1 VNVLENSNS
10 TTQPLKFFGEYHIGE
25 EYDISEWLMY
35 PGCCVFKCYKIVS
48 SLDVKS
54 SPLKFLVVSQS
65 YILIFKALKVKTRAK
80 LISATR
86 LFNLLELRKSSEN
99 DKVLTLC
106 WKESANEGVSETVF
120 LVEEAK
126 ECINLIL
133 KNMETFGATVEKK
146 SIVKQTIE
154 ELKNSLAALMQS
166 IEQDKTTKKLEQEAS
181 ILSEGQ
187 ALLDN

>member
-10 TTQPLKFFGEYHIGE
+10 TTQPLKFFGEYHVGE

-35 PGCCVFKCYKIVS
+35 PGCCVFKCYEIVS

-54 SPLKFLVVSQS
+54 SPLKYLVVSQS
-65 YILIFKALKVKTRAK
+65 YILVFKALKIKTRAK

-99 DKVLTLC
+99 EKVLTLC
-106 WKESANEGVSETVF
+106 WKETANEGVSENVF

-154 ELKNSLAALMQS
+154 ELKNSLAAIAQS
-166 IEQDKTTKKLEQEAS
+166 IEQDKTMKKLEQEAS
-181 ILSEGQ
+181 ILSEVL
-187 ALLDN
+187 ALLDD